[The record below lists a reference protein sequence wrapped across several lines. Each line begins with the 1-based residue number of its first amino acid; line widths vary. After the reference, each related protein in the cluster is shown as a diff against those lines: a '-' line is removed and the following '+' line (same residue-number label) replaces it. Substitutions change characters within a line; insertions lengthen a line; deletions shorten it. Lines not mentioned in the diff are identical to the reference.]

1 VLDNKRKVEL
11 LILKNYSLKKEL
23 SMCKD
28 ILREAEKEF
37 SKIYNKTFFPE
48 GKQNIINENST
59 EIEKSSKRPPERPKK
74 ADYDEQIRK
83 ATKKKKDETFKKLF
97 KSIALKANPDR
108 LENVSDF
115 EKEQKEGI
123 FKKSLAAMESEDLLT
138 LLEMARRLD
147 IEPPQLQKRHIDKVN
162 KEISEIKKELK
173 LIKSTYLWVWYNSEN
188 EDEKE
193 RILNEL
199 LRKVDP
205 RPGHIN

>member
-1 VLDNKRKVEL
+1 VLNNKRKIEL

-28 ILREAEKEF
+28 ILKEAEKEF
-37 SKIYNKTFFPE
+37 SKIYNKMFFPD
-48 GKQNIINENST
+48 GKQNTVNKNST
-59 EIEKSSKRPPERPKK
+59 EIKKSSNSPTIEPEKK
-74 ADYDEQIRK
+74 DYDEQIKKVIR
-83 ATKKKKDETFKKLF
+83 KKKDETFKKLF
-97 KSIALKANPDR
+97 KSIALKAHPDR

-115 EKEQKEGI
+115 EKGQKERI
-123 FKKSLAAMESEDLLT
+123 FKKSLAAIEAEDLLT
-138 LLEMARRLD
+138 LLEMARRLN
-147 IEPPQLQKRHIDKVN
+147 IEPPQLEKRHIDKVN
-162 KEISEIKKELK
+162 KEINEIKKELK
-173 LIKSTYLWVWYNSEN
+173 LIKSTYLWVWHNSEN